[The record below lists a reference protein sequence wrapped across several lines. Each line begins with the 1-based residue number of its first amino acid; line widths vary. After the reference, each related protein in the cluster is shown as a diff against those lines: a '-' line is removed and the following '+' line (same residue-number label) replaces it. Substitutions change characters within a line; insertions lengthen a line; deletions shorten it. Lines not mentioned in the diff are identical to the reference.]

1 MAGRG
6 GSEAAAASRRLVR
19 RISLTGR
26 GLHTGEVCRVRLGPS
41 EAGRLWMRA
50 GGVAVRVTPSIAVAG
65 ARRCTAV
72 RIGDRIVSTVEHL
85 LAAIAGT
92 GAWNTEIEIEG
103 PEAPILDGSALPW
116 AEAIVEASKPDEP
129 ASAVT
134 LSAPSRFFHGEARY
148 RLEPAEEIALAVR
161 IGPWRAGE
169 GASIVPGGCS
179 ALRASSPPGPPQ
191 TPAAKP
197 LGSFVRWSGDAEE
210 FLRDFAPARTYV
222 RVEEIPEVLA
232 AGLGRG
238 GGPECVAVLGPDG
251 PIGGP
256 LRFPDEPARH
266 KLIDLLGDL
275 ALLGAPIAARV
286 TAVEPGH
293 AANRALAVYWM

>member
-1 MAGRG
+1 PSDAG
-6 GSEAAAASRRLVR
+6 
-19 RISLTGR
+19 
-26 GLHTGEVCRVRLGPS
+26 GL
-41 EAGRLWMRA
+41 WIRA
-50 GGVAVRVTPSIAVAG
+50 GGAAVRVTPSIAVAG

-72 RIGDRIVSTVEHL
+72 RIGDRVVSTVEHL

-116 AEAIVEASKPDEP
+116 AEAIVEASEPDEP
-129 ASAVT
+129 APAVT
-134 LSAPSRFFHGEARY
+134 TGGLFGASRLTAPRTPADHGEARY

-169 GASIVPGGCS
+169 GASIV
-179 ALRASSPPGPPQ
+179 
-191 TPAAKP
+191 
-197 LGSFVRWSGDAEE
+197 RWSGDPEE

-222 RVEEIPEVLA
+222 RVEEIAGVLA

-293 AANRALAVYWM
+293 AANRALVVSTAGRG